1 MFDVPLGEALKMAFI
16 NFRSICMV
24 KIRMTRLGR
33 KSLPIYSIVATDSR
47 SPRDGQ
53 FLEKLGQYNPK
64 SPETLNN
71 INVEGIKAWL
81 SKGAQL
87 SDTVRT
93 LLKKNNIKL

>member
-1 MFDVPLGEALKMAFI
+1 
-16 NFRSICMV
+16 MV

-33 KSLPIYSIVATDSR
+33 KALPVYSIVATDSR

-64 SPETLNN
+64 SPETLKN
-71 INVEGIKAWL
+71 INIEGIKAWL
-81 SKGAQL
+81 GKGAQL

>member
-1 MFDVPLGEALKMAFI
+1 MAF
-16 NFRSICMV
+16 NNLRSISMV

-33 KSLPIYSIVATDSR
+33 KNLPIYSIVATDSR

-64 SPETLNN
+64 APETLKSV
-71 INVEGIKAWL
+71 NVEGIKAWL

>member
-1 MFDVPLGEALKMAFI
+1 
-16 NFRSICMV
+16 MV

-33 KSLPIYSIVATDSR
+33 KALPVYSIVATDSR

-64 SPETLNN
+64 SPETLNS

-81 SKGAQL
+81 GKGAQL

>member
-1 MFDVPLGEALKMAFI
+1 
-16 NFRSICMV
+16 MV

>member
-1 MFDVPLGEALKMAFI
+1 
-16 NFRSICMV
+16 MV

-33 KSLPIYSIVATDSR
+33 KALPIYSIVATDSR

-64 SPETLNN
+64 SPETLNSV
-71 INVEGIKAWL
+71 NVEGIKAWL
-81 SKGAQL
+81 GKGAQL

-93 LLKKNNIKL
+93 LLKNNNIKL

>member
-1 MFDVPLGEALKMAFI
+1 
-16 NFRSICMV
+16 MV

-33 KSLPIYSIVATDSR
+33 KALPVYSIVATDSR

-64 SPETLNN
+64 SPETLNS

-81 SKGAQL
+81 GKGAQL
-87 SDTVRT
+87 SDRAEYQSHYT
-93 LLKKNNIKL
+93 